1 MRDSGRWSV
10 VHRLQQLDDIFDAGK
25 YAMITNGSWMTNAM
39 FTAKGIEIPASQRVV
54 LVRDPQIDPPQPG
67 SATMPPADPGELLG

>member
-25 YAMITNGSWMTNAM
+25 YAMITNGS
-39 FTAKGIEIPASQRVV
+39 
-54 LVRDPQIDPPQPG
+54 
-67 SATMPPADPGELLG
+67 